1 MLNRFIG
8 DSYQSC
14 SWLVLTYHKASFSEH
29 ARCLSISPLIPFKIC
44 DFTAAYPL
52 VIDVSM
58 FLLGEFPLCA
68 EMTHHRFS
76 LPRKNNYYRL
86 KEINNKN
93 VRGLLIYLC
102 ISLSHP
108 SPLPPPPL
116 LVILHASCAI
126 TWFRARPISFPLS
139 SFCCLDVPLW
149 CSPPALAEVLFL
161 TGIVDQP
168 HGSLFSFSFFA
179 HLFLFPPFFSILFVR
194 FGLIRCP
201 SETFTLLWIPMA
213 VCQLNTE

>member
-1 MLNRFIG
+1 MATLINCAHN
-8 DSYQSC
+8 SC
-14 SWLVLTYHKASFSEH
+14 WHTTRLYFRNMPSAYL
-29 ARCLSISPLIPFKIC
+29 SPLIPLKIC
-44 DFTAAYPL
+44 DLTAAYPL

-58 FLLGEFPLCA
+58 FLLGEFPLCT

-102 ISLSHP
+102 ISLFTP
-108 SPLPPPPL
+108 PLPPLL

-139 SFCCLDVPLW
+139 SFVAWMSPFDVRRQLW
-149 CSPPALAEVLFL
+149 QRFFPDWNSWSAARF
-161 TGIVDQP
+161 
-168 HGSLFSFSFFA
+168 SLFSFLSLICFCSLPSFQFYSLA
-179 HLFLFPPFFSILFVR
+179 LGNTLPK
-194 FGLIRCP
+194 
-201 SETFTLLWIPMA
+201 TFTLLRIRMA
-213 VCQLNTE
+213 VCQFNTE